1 MPNFMR
7 NEINMRSR
15 CSTCIQHLKLEEV
28 NMKFL
33 LTIYA
38 TLNILLC
45 LIETKIEIYCISND

>member
-15 CSTCIQHLKLEEV
+15 CATCIQHLKLEEV

-38 TLNILLC
+38 TLNIL
-45 LIETKIEIYCISND
+45 